1 MLSVPALVNALTVV
15 QPAVL
20 RRLNVAAVLV
30 ISPPFTARSPPIVTS
45 PSKLPS
51 PGRVTVPS
59 KPTLNLDAPPTCK
72 SINREVLADAVLVTF
87 TFIASNLLLPLFQVL
102 AIFKTV
108 SAALNAGVVISTAPE
123 NESTTNLSVEPSE
136 ILNSLVPTVA
146 APLKT

>member
-1 MLSVPALVNALTVV
+1 M
-15 QPAVL
+15 
-20 RRLNVAAVLV
+20 V
-30 ISPPFTARSPPIVTS
+30 ISPPFTARSPVRTRSPPIF
-45 PSKLPS
+45 PS

-59 KPTLNLDAPPTCK
+59 NPTLNLDAPPTCK
-72 SINREVLADAVLVTF
+72 SNNREVAADAVLVISA
-87 TFIASNLLLPLFQVL
+87 FIASNLLLPLFQVL